1 MKRMQQTVFVR
12 TIFGMIIT
20 VLFPWIAG
28 FVSALGEIR
37 GPFYVQT
44 AFSNSVLYHLFSLP
58 LCLALLYLLYEAFIS
73 LTNEEIQTKDS
84 KKEEKT
90 A

>member
-44 AFSNSVLYHLFSLP
+44 AFYNSVNRLY
-58 LCLALLYLLYEAFIS
+58 
-73 LTNEEIQTKDS
+73 
-84 KKEEKT
+84 
-90 A
+90 